1 MNLYKPVQPERIKFI
16 KDIKSPS
23 VRSKEG
29 SSFKNLAD
37 KSGKE
42 KLTSTTSMTGVNS
55 TNANSVLNDCYSI
68 DGITHGSAKSR
79 KSRRPFVPPLR
90 TKLIMGSNRDNLV
103 TAA

>member
-1 MNLYKPVQPERIKFI
+1 M
-16 KDIKSPS
+16 KSPS

-29 SSFKNLAD
+29 SSFKNLLDRSAKD
-37 KSGKE
+37 N
-42 KLTSTTSMTGVNS
+42 KLTSTASVTGVNS

-68 DGITHGSAKSR
+68 DGITHGSGKSR